1 MANKVAAA
9 VACSAAEA
17 VAKTCVNDGQG
28 RGRGGI
34 HGSRGRGL
42 DDALGCRGRASTA
55 PKTVAEATSTP
66 DEVAAKLACSVERGR
81 GRGGYKDGGAAA
93 EMVSAAAKVAT
104 EATSTAATVATKGA
118 CSADEAAAEVISTS
132 PSQFLNFFETCPSN
146 QPQWNTYKHPAQ
158 AGKQQLQCSS
168 ATEGQHALPFPF
180 PEPVLSKWPP

>member
-17 VAKTCVNDGQG
+17 VAKTCVND
-28 RGRGGI
+28 GRGGI

-55 PKTVAEATSTP
+55 PKTVAEATSKP